1 MAVDRNMR
9 ILVVD
14 DAQTMRR
21 IIVNLLRQLGFTNMV
36 EADDGTT
43 AWERLTQ
50 ENIDFIISDW
60 NMPKMTGIDLLKKV
74 READK
79 FKTIPFIMVT
89 AEGKRENV
97 IAAVQ
102 AGVSNYIV
110 KPFNAA
116 TLKEKITKVVGDF

>member
-1 MAVDRNMR
+1 MSVDRNMR

-21 IIVNLLRQLGFTNMV
+21 IIVNLLRQLGFTNMT

-43 AWERLTQ
+43 AWERLNA
-50 ENIDFIISDW
+50 EHIDLIISDW

-74 READK
+74 RESEKYKAS
-79 FKTIPFIMVT
+79 PFIMVT

-97 IAAVQ
+97 VAAVQ

-116 TLKEKITKVVGDF
+116 TLKEKMTKVIGMF

>member
-1 MAVDRNMR
+1 MSVDRNMR

-21 IIVNLLRQLGFTNMV
+21 IIVNLLRQLGFTNMT

-43 AWERLTQ
+43 AWDKLNSEH
-50 ENIDFIISDW
+50 IDLVISDW
-60 NMPKMTGIDLLKKV
+60 NMPKMTGIELLKKV
-74 READK
+74 RESEK
-79 FKTIPFIMVT
+79 YKITPFIMVT

-97 IAAVQ
+97 VAAVQ

-116 TLKEKITKVVGDF
+116 TLKEKMTKVIGMF

>member
-1 MAVDRNMR
+1 MPVDKNMR

-21 IIVNLLRQLGFTNMV
+21 IIVNLLRQLGFTNMI
-36 EADDGTT
+36 EADDGSTG
-43 AWERLTQ
+43 WERMQ
-50 ENIDFIISDW
+50 AEHVDFVISDW
-60 NMPKMTGIDLLKKV
+60 NMPKMTGIDFLKLV
-74 READK
+74 RTSEKYKA
-79 FKTIPFIMVT
+79 TPFIMVT

-97 IAAVQ
+97 LAAVE

-116 TLKEKITKVVGDF
+116 TLKEKLVKVVGDF

>member
-1 MAVDRNMR
+1 MSVDRNMR

-21 IIVNLLRQLGFTNMV
+21 IIVNLLRQLGFTNMT

-43 AWERLTQ
+43 AWERLNG
-50 ENIDFIISDW
+50 EHIDLIISDW

-74 READK
+74 RESEK
-79 FKTIPFIMVT
+79 YKLTPFIMVT

-97 IAAVQ
+97 VAAVQ

-116 TLKEKITKVVGDF
+116 TLKEKMTKVIGMF

>member
-1 MAVDRNMR
+1 MTVDRNMR

-21 IIVNLLRQLGFTNMV
+21 IIVNLLRQLGFTNMT

-43 AWERLTQ
+43 AWEKLSS
-50 ENIDFIISDW
+50 EHVDLIISDW
-60 NMPKMTGIDLLKKV
+60 NMPKMTGIDLLKRV
-74 READK
+74 RESETY
-79 FKTIPFIMVT
+79 KTTPFIMVT

-116 TLKEKITKVVGDF
+116 TLKEKMTKVIGMF